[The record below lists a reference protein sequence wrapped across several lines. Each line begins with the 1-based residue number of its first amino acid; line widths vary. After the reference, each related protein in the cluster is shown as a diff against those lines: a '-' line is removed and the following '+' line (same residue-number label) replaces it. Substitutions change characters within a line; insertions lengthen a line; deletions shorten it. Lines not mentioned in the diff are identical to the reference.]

1 MNNDNNHEQIITEW
15 LAQQGYTHSLS
26 LQLPFC
32 IKSSN
37 LDTTK
42 RYLRQFMLDFE
53 KGIIYKKCK
62 QTTKRKTKD
71 TNDWQRR
78 MVDFVVFFEN
88 HKNSYTPYHCHIL
101 LEVRKRTG
109 DLYTDEEINN
119 ALEYANEQFAKR
131 LAKTND
137 YEPQKLMVEYD
148 CRQITPDDNIY
159 HYDIKEFISDNK
171 ITSIDRLEMAGA
183 LLGVTRHKRPIKQP
197 SKQPEQET
205 SVSEQPI
212 VNLVKCVVEI
222 SKRLYHVKKTPLI
235 KMLGCMCSLGT
246 VFFERMRLR
255 YGAQITNADDQTYQ
269 FGFSCQAMK

>member
-1 MNNDNNHEQIITEW
+1 MNNNNNHKQIITEW
-15 LAQQGYTHSLS
+15 LAQQEYTHSLS

-37 LDTTK
+37 LDTTQ

-53 KGIIYKKCK
+53 KGIIYKKYK

-148 CRQITPDDNIY
+148 CRQINPDDNIY

-171 ITSIDRLEMAGA
+171 ITSIDRLEMAGT

-212 VNLVKCVVEI
+212 VNLVKCVVEN
-222 SKRLYHVKKTPLI
+222 SKRLYQKTPLI
-235 KMLGCMCSLGT
+235 KMLGCVCGVGT
-246 VFFERMRLR
+246 VFFEKMRLR
-255 YGAQITNADDQTYQ
+255 YAGANYQ
-269 FGFSCQAMK
+269 CR